1 MEASQELETL
11 RQQMDAING
20 RLATVLHE
28 RAALA
33 HRIGAIK
40 RRHGLPLADPSRE
53 AQMLA
58 QVRLQVHPQ
67 SAANGFCPDA
77 MVRIFAAVFAESR
90 AIVERG

>member
-20 RLATVLHE
+20 RLATILHE

-53 AQMLA
+53 TQMQAQMRQLGA
-58 QVRLQVHPQ
+58 P
-67 SAANGFCPDA
+67 NGVDPDA
-77 MVRIFAAVFAESR
+77 MARIFAAVLAESR